1 MTRTRRSFVLGDTS
15 TYVSEGSQTGS
26 SIQIN
31 DISEFPKIFTRK
43 KSKVQQN
50 TLCHPAYLQAGL
62 LMMSLCNQSVNQAV
76 MNMFI
81 IDTVIY
87 KQTRM
92 LPLRLQK
99 DYQRQLQL
107 MKRYR
112 AGLEC
117 RDDESVLQKLLPSTI
132 PDINDEIGDWQSIA
146 AETREIIIQVP
157 DNIMTAEINVLA

>member
-1 MTRTRRSFVLGDTS
+1 
-15 TYVSEGSQTGS
+15 
-26 SIQIN
+26 
-31 DISEFPKIFTRK
+31 
-43 KSKVQQN
+43 
-50 TLCHPAYLQAGL
+50 
-62 LMMSLCNQSVNQAV
+62 MMSLCNQSVNQAV

-117 RDDESVLQKLLPSTI
+117 QDHESVLQQLLPSTI
-132 PDINDEIGDWQSIA
+132 PEEERENSTLTSDDNDEIEDW
-146 AETREIIIQVP
+146 
-157 DNIMTAEINVLA
+157 